1 MKRQYCEEHKTDK
14 MVESGK
20 PVCQINEC
28 LTIAIY
34 GDEGQKASRCLVHK
48 EKEMVDLFHKTCI
61 FQGCKSRPSYGNGN
75 TVLYCTKHKT
85 DGMVDNLHT
94 KCSEDGCSK
103 IPCFNFEG
111 QKQRLYCSQHAK
123 EGMINITAREC
134 IVAGCQKPPCY
145 NYDGQT
151 Q

>member
-1 MKRQYCEEHKTDK
+1 MVKIKAFTALNKTVGMQIVGSCCKFDKCKNMAKYNLKNMKRQYCEEHKTDK

-34 GDEGQKASRCLVHK
+34 GDEGQKASRCVVHK
-48 EKEMVDLFHKTCI
+48 EKEMVDLFHRTCI
-61 FQGCKSRPSYGNGN
+61 FEGCKSRPSYGNGN

-94 KCSEDGCSK
+94 
-103 IPCFNFEG
+103 I
-111 QKQRLYCSQHAK
+111 
-123 EGMINITAREC
+123 I
-134 IVAGCQKPPCY
+134 
-145 NYDGQT
+145 
-151 Q
+151 